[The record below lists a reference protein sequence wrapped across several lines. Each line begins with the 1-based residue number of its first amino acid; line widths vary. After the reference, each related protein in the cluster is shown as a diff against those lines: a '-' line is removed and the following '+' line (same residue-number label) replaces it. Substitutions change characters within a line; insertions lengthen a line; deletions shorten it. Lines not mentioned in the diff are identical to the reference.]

1 MAVET
6 CVGASQDAARQ
17 MSGDASAPLLGYADG
32 QDTFVPVQQAI
43 VHYIQNICGCREEGN
58 ATILIEDAT
67 DPGWGP
73 PPQEGASLFQA
84 TFNMV
89 RESSAT

>member
-1 MAVET
+1 MRLYH
-6 CVGASQDAARQ
+6 CSGNHYSHSLAA
-17 MSGDASAPLLGYADG
+17 GVLIN
-32 QDTFVPVQQAI
+32 QALNHVAI
-43 VHYIQNICGCREEGN
+43 SSIYFREEGD
-58 ATILIEDAT
+58 ATFIVEDAT

-89 RESSAT
+89 SIYLLAGDQLDI